1 MNNLFPYEIINKI
14 LDFSDVNTYWKLRF
28 TNDVL
33 PEIDQ
38 KFRWVGAE
46 CNHHYDPCQCP
57 DKILCNY
64 CYLYDDCYHHN
75 QYDYIPFNKIK
86 NICYKFIDYKYM
98 PIDTFLYMFD
108 KYENAGRYIN
118 SIKYQLEYN
127 IINKNN

>member
-1 MNNLFPYEIINKI
+1 MNNLFPQEIVNKI

-33 PEIDQ
+33 LEIDQ
-38 KFRWVGAE
+38 KFRWVGVD
-46 CNHHYDPCQCP
+46 CNNHHELCDCQE
-57 DKILCNY
+57 KILCYY
-64 CYLYDDCYHHN
+64 CYLYDECYHHT

-86 NICYKFIDYKYM
+86 NNCYKLIEYKYM

-118 SIKYQLEYN
+118 SIKSQLEYH